1 MANEVA
7 IIGAG
12 IAGLTLALSLHTQ
25 GISCAIYETRPEPQN
40 IGGAVMLSP
49 NSLRLFDGMGVYNDL
64 KRHGF
69 SFDTLYFRDLA
80 GDLKE
85 TYPFGSVEKYGYSG
99 LRVYRFQLIDL
110 LLEEINANKIPI
122 YFNHK
127 FSHVVSEST
136 DTVTWKFID
145 GTEKTSSLLIG
156 ADGIHSRVRK
166 YMYPDLSPKFTG
178 LAGITA
184 AVPTAN
190 LKLPSPEYAMPV
202 TIISPTHG
210 AFVIAPQKPDGSEVL
225 VGKQKRM
232 PELSREG
239 YDQLYADKEAA
250 VAFLREGS
258 EVFGDIAVSA
268 TSDIPHAHINI
279 WPFYIIPKLDSCS
292 GQGISQAV
300 EDVVMLAML
309 LGRGRSEKK
318 DLGWWQ
324 EFRQARLQDIL
335 LLNARVDKRR
345 LPKIMGS
352 DEEDD
357 SEQGFDLDWLYGLDV
372 YATKTGQEDKR
383 DEEQVS
389 REEKRQMKRDRY
401 SRRGNEKATPMLQQH
416 HVPPTAAF
424 EHTFAHLIERSRT
437 EVKASEER
445 GKANARLSSTRR
457 RHL

>member
-25 GISCAIYETRPEPQN
+25 DIPCAIYETRPEPQN

-64 KRHGF
+64 KHHGF

-110 LLEEINANKIPI
+110 LLEKINANKIPI

-190 LKLPSPEYAMPV
+190 LKLPSPDYAMPV
-202 TIISPTHG
+202 TIMSPTHG

-225 VGKQKRM
+225 IGKQKRM

-239 YDQLYADKEAA
+239 WDQLYADKEAA

-279 WPFYIIPKLDSCS
+279 WPFYIIPKLDSWSSTHRRVLLVGDSAHAIPPSS

-324 EFRQARLQDIL
+324 EVRQARLQDIL

-345 LPKIMGS
+345 LPKIMGL

-357 SEQGFDLDWLYGLDV
+357 AEKGFDLDWLYGLDV
-372 YATKTGQEDKR
+372 VSVV
-383 DEEQVS
+383 EEYV
-389 REEKRQMKRDRY
+389 
-401 SRRGNEKATPMLQQH
+401 G
-416 HVPPTAAF
+416 
-424 EHTFAHLIERSRT
+424 
-437 EVKASEER
+437 
-445 GKANARLSSTRR
+445 SS
-457 RHL
+457 

>member
-80 GDLKE
+80 GNI
-85 TYPFGSVEKYGYSG
+85 P
-99 LRVYRFQLIDL
+99 LRHMGTAACESIAFNSSTCFLRRSTPTRY
-110 LLEEINANKIPI
+110 PI

-127 FSHVVSEST
+127 FSHVVSESK

-190 LKLPSPEYAMPV
+190 LKLPSPDYAMPV
-202 TIISPTHG
+202 TIMSPTHG

-225 VGKQKRM
+225 IGKQKRM

-239 YDQLYADKEAA
+239 WDQLYADKEAA

-268 TSDIPHAHINI
+268 TSDIPHAYINI
-279 WPFYIIPKLDSCS
+279 WPFYIIPKLDSWSSTHRRVLLVGDSAHAIPPSS

-309 LGRGRSEKK
+309 LGKGKSEKN

-324 EFRQARLQDIL
+324 EVRQARLQDIL

-345 LPKIMGS
+345 LPKIMGL

-357 SEQGFDLDWLYGLDV
+357 AEQGFDLDWLYGLDV
-372 YATKTGQEDKR
+372 VSVV
-383 DEEQVS
+383 EEYVRNS
-389 REEKRQMKRDRY
+389 
-401 SRRGNEKATPMLQQH
+401 
-416 HVPPTAAF
+416 
-424 EHTFAHLIERSRT
+424 
-437 EVKASEER
+437 
-445 GKANARLSSTRR
+445 
-457 RHL
+457 

>member
-25 GISCAIYETRPEPQN
+25 GIPCAIYETRPEPQN

-110 LLEEINANKIPI
+110 LLEKINANKIPI

-190 LKLPSPEYAMPV
+190 LKLPSPDYAMPV
-202 TIISPTHG
+202 TIMSPTH
-210 AFVIAPQKPDGSEVL
+210 
-225 VGKQKRM
+225 
-232 PELSREG
+232 
-239 YDQLYADKEAA
+239 DKEAA

-279 WPFYIIPKLDSCS
+279 WPFYIIPKLDSWSSTHRRVLLVGDSAHAIPPSS

-335 LLNARVDKRR
+335 LLNARIDKRR
-345 LPKIMGS
+345 LPKITGS
-352 DEEDD
+352 DEADD
-357 SEQGFDLDWLYGLDV
+357 AEQGFDLDWLYGLDV
-372 YATKTGQEDKR
+372 VSVV
-383 DEEQVS
+383 EEYVRNS
-389 REEKRQMKRDRY
+389 
-401 SRRGNEKATPMLQQH
+401 
-416 HVPPTAAF
+416 
-424 EHTFAHLIERSRT
+424 
-437 EVKASEER
+437 
-445 GKANARLSSTRR
+445 
-457 RHL
+457 